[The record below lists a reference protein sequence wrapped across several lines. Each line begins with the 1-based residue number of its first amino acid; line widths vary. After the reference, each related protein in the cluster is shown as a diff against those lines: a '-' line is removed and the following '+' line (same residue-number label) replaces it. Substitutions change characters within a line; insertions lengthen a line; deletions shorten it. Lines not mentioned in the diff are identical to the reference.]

1 LTVVST
7 AVLDGKLGF
16 GSRGYTVKV
25 KNVEWT
31 GWRDAAARVS
41 QYSLPALRPF
51 FYIPI
56 SSELNVSSDQ
66 RPTLKQLERFERLE
80 RLEPVDS

>member
-1 LTVVST
+1 VQLTVVST

-25 KNVEWT
+25 KNIEWT
-31 GWRDAAARVS
+31 GGRWRDAAARVS
-41 QYSLPALRPF
+41 QYSLPARRPF

-56 SSELNVSSDQ
+56 YLN
-66 RPTLKQLERFERLE
+66 
-80 RLEPVDS
+80 